1 MFFLKNNCLVFC
13 WSNTVTLPCIDVL
26 VAPALHWDLS
36 AMTDYLQNLRARS
49 EYLTKNQPHHFIEL
63 RAQSEELARLQLDPL
78 SPEPRHEKVHSPI
91 DIRRLNI
98 SQVIIKAIS
107 RIANL
112 HHLKHQP
119 CTSTLQAIKDIYEL
133 TGSFGAQTPNAFA
146 LSASLNWPSRPNLLF
161 GSPNITTAFIFGSTL
176 AGSRSVARCIM
187 LAPWE

>member
-1 MFFLKNNCLVFC
+1 MGSDYLWVKRCCNHSCYGMYSLCLTYNTTHKTHASLCFFLKKILCLIFC

-26 VAPALHWDLS
+26 VAPTLHWDLS

-63 RAQSEELARLQLDPL
+63 KAQSSELARLQLDPL
-78 SPEPRHEKVHSPI
+78 SPEPRHDKVHSPI

-112 HHLKHQP
+112 HHLQHQP
-119 CTSTLQAIKDIYEL
+119 CTCTPQAIKERYIY
-133 TGSFGAQTPNAFA
+133 TNSPDPSGHKPATPSPSAQA
-146 LSASLNWPSRPNLLF
+146 
-161 GSPNITTAFIFGSTL
+161 
-176 AGSRSVARCIM
+176 
-187 LAPWE
+187 